1 MGFGDLIDDADGS
14 VRQAAAELYVQ
25 CFPLFLM
32 DAVRRAHPM
41 ALSQFH
47 LVGADSARLAP
58 GLLEDDPRI
67 ILSSAWI
74 DLSDGPVLVRLPHMH
89 GRHFSLNIMD
99 SAGQCL
105 ASMGSRTGDDD
116 GLELVLAGPRWV
128 GEVRRGLM
136 ARRSS
141 SDMCWAISRIHA
153 HSMLDRADAIAVAR
167 RQGLSRLQPEALQLE
182 AADTVLDGLPSS
194 CLREVLEVH
203 PDQFFRRL
211 GAILNRAPVALH
223 GREREPMARLRRWIG
238 SPPSSEWSSEV
249 ETELARGFADGAA
262 AIEAAASTAYSEHG
276 PGWHALADVPEPDA
290 EAPLIRAARA
300 FESLGAPPREDVMT
314 LVCTHD
320 DTGRLL
326 SGSNAYR
333 IRLPEAAMP
342 PVNGFWRLYARP
354 AAGPQYRT
362 GIGSRNDL
370 LLNSDGSLDLTI
382 QHPLPEATGISN
394 WLPAPEGELS
404 LVMCLHS
411 PRPAALKGRWRMP
424 AVERMDPDH
433 RQGRGVRR
441 ARTRTSRRN
450 FSDLGMPAPAE
461 RNVP

>member
-1 MGFGDLIDDADGS
+1 MGFGDLTGDGDRS

-41 ALSQFH
+41 AMSQFH

-58 GLLEDDPRI
+58 GLMEDDPRI

-74 DLSDGPVLVRLPHMH
+74 DLSEGPVLLRLPHMH
-89 GRHFSLNIMD
+89 GRHFSLTIID

-105 ASMGSRTGDDD
+105 CSVGSRTGDDD
-116 GLELVLAGPRWV
+116 GLELVLAGPRWA

-136 ARRSS
+136 ARRSTS
-141 SDMCWAISRIHA
+141 ETCWVVSRIHA

-167 RQGLSRLQPEALQLE
+167 RQCVTRLQPEALQLE
-182 AADTVLDGLPSS
+182 AADTVLDALPSS
-194 CLREVLEVH
+194 SAKEVLDIA

-211 GAILNRAPVALH
+211 DPILNRAPAALY
-223 GREREPMARLRRWIG
+223 GRERESIARLRERIG
-238 SPPSSEWSSEV
+238 PPAGEWDRTVATEV
-249 ETELARGFADGAA
+249 ARGFADGVAA
-262 AIEAAASTAYSEHG
+262 LHGSAQSAYAEQG
-276 PGWHALADVPEPDA
+276 PGWLGLSPVPETEP
-290 EAPLIRAARA
+290 PLIRAARA
-300 FESLGAPPREDVMT
+300 LESLGAPPREDVMT
-314 LVCTHD
+314 LHCTHD
-320 DTGRLL
+320 DSGRLL
-326 SGSNAYR
+326 SGGNAYR
-333 IRLPEAAMP
+333 IRLTEPAMP

-394 WLPAPEGELS
+394 WLPAPEGEMALI
-404 LVMCLHS
+404 MCLHC

-424 AVERMDPDH
+424 AVERLEPDH

-441 ARTRTSRRN
+441 ARTAKTGGGSY
-450 FSDLGMPAPAE
+450 SAGLGMPAAE
-461 RNVP
+461 RSVP